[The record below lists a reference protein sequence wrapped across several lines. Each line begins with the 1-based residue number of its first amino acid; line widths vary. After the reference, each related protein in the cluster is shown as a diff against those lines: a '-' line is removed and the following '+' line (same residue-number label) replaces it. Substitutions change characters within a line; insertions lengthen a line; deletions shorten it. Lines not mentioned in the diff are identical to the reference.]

1 MAIISMNKIAVLGL
15 ETERK
20 PLLEALMAMGVVQIT
35 DSIIEDGSD
44 PDIQKPQITAAVT
57 EYDNFLSN
65 ISAALETIRRY
76 VVIKK
81 PMFSVRD
88 TITKSE
94 FSQVLFRREEIM
106 DRIQEI
112 NALENEIM
120 VSKSEENR
128 YRSMLLS
135 LEPWLDLNIP
145 LDVSE
150 TRTTSFAIGTMPSS
164 LDLSVLEMELA
175 DQYPEVALIKAGRDS
190 EYHYLAVV
198 VYKPREAEAM
208 AFLKG
213 KGFNRTGFRDM
224 PGTPKE
230 NQQRIHDLLA
240 QNSRQREASVEKIKA
255 LASHRRDIEILS
267 DAIKMERSRCEAAGR
282 LLATR
287 AVFMLRGWLPAE
299 MSDKVKTALEKKF
312 LCNVHITQPEKDE
325 ETPVLVDNGPVAE
338 SIQPVMD
345 MYGVPSSK
353 EVDPSSVTLFFFVA
367 FFGLIIADAGY
378 GLILAIGSALALK
391 LFKMEAGTKRF
402 AKLILFSGL
411 ATVFW
416 GIMLGGFFGIEAISE
431 YALWFNPNA
440 PGGTEQMMAY
450 CLLFGV
456 IHLYA
461 GHFMKILNLL
471 CRRQYLD
478 ILFDVICPVIMYTG
492 FAMFILPN
500 VPGVDPAMA
509 ASLSS
514 LGGTVF
520 LVGLVLTV
528 ATAGRSKRGIL
539 GKVFG
544 GLPKVY
550 DIIAF
555 LGDALSY
562 LRLLALSLSGAILA
576 GLINGMAG
584 GGGIVFKLT
593 AGLLVLLLGHGIN
606 FAMGILGAFV
616 HSCRLQYLE
625 FFSKFLEG
633 GGEAFRP
640 FRANTQYVIIKQEDE
655 SL

>member
-1 MAIISMNKIAVLGL
+1 VAIISMSKIAVLGL

-35 DSIIEDGSD
+35 DSFLDEDSS

-57 EYDNFLSN
+57 GYDNVLSN
-65 ISAALETIRRY
+65 ISAALETLRRY
-76 VVIKK
+76 VVVKK
-81 PMFSVRD
+81 PMFSIRD
-88 TITKSE
+88 TITRVE
-94 FSQVLFRREEIM
+94 FSKVLSRKEEIL
-106 DRIQEI
+106 DRVAEI

-128 YRSMLLS
+128 YKSMLLS
-135 LEPWLDLNIP
+135 LEPWLELDIP

-150 TRTTSFAIGTMPSS
+150 TRTTSLAMGTVPAN
-164 LDLSVLEMELA
+164 LDLSALTAEMT
-175 DQYPEVALIKAGRDS
+175 DQYPEAALIQAGSDL
-190 EYHYLAVV
+190 EHQYLAVV
-198 VYKPREAEAM
+198 VYKPQEADAM
-208 AFLKG
+208 TFLKG

-224 PGTPKE
+224 SGTAKE
-230 NQQRIHDLLA
+230 NQQRILDLIA
-240 QNSRQREASVEKIKA
+240 QNEKQRESSIEKIKV
-255 LASHRRDIEILS
+255 LASHRKDIEILS
-267 DAIKMERSRCEAAGR
+267 DAFKMERSRIEAAGN
-282 LLATR
+282 LVATK
-287 AVFMLRGWLPAE
+287 AVFMLKGWLPAE
-299 MSDKVKTALEKKF
+299 MSDKVKTSLEKKF
-312 LCNVHITQPEKDE
+312 LCNVQITEPEKDE
-325 ETPVLVDNGPVAE
+325 ETPVLVENGPVSE
-338 SIQPVMD
+338 SIQPVIN

-353 EVDPSSVTLFFFVA
+353 EIDPSGTTLFFFSI

-378 GLILAIGSALALK
+378 GLLLAIGSGLVLR

-402 AKLILFSGL
+402 IKLIFICGL

-416 GIMLGGFFGIEAISE
+416 GVMLGGYFGIESLAQ
-431 YALWFNPNA
+431 YALWFNTGA

-461 GHFMKILNLL
+461 GHFMKVLNLL
-471 CRRQYLD
+471 RRKLYLD
-478 ILFDVICPVIMYTG
+478 IVFDVIFPVVMYTG
-492 FAMFILPN
+492 FAMFILPS
-500 VPGVDPAMA
+500 VPGVPPDVA
-509 ASLSS
+509 ANLSAI
-514 LGGTVF
+514 GGTVF
-520 LVGLVLTV
+520 LIGLILTV
-528 ATAGRSKRGIL
+528 ATAGRSKKGIL

-550 DIIAF
+550 DVIAF

-576 GLINGMAG
+576 GLINGMASG
-584 GGGIVFKLT
+584 GGLLFKLT